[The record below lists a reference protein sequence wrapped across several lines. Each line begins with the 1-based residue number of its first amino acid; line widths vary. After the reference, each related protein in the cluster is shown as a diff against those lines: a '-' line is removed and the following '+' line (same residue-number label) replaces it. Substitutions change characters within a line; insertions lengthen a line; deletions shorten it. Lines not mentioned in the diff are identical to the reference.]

1 MKKTNEKKAS
11 DKKKTSDK
19 KILKALPKKFHGADV
34 VRGCG
39 MKSDDLDRFTERNAM
54 DRFEADRE
62 MWIVIEDGALEDL
75 DSSVEVKG
83 FANKDDAVKYA
94 QARSCG
100 NVDHRVLRVTDQ
112 VLVVATMND
121 L

>member
-1 MKKTNEKKAS
+1 MKKQST
-11 DKKKTSDK
+11 KKTAK
-19 KILKALPKKFHGADV
+19 KETKELPKKFRGADV
-34 VRGCG
+34 VRGVG
-39 MKSDDLDRFTERNAM
+39 MKSDDLDVFAERKAM
-54 DRFEADRE
+54 DGFDATRE

-75 DSSVEVKG
+75 DGSVEVKG
-83 FANKDDAVKYA
+83 FEDKADAIRFA

-112 VLVVATMND
+112 VLVVATMNE